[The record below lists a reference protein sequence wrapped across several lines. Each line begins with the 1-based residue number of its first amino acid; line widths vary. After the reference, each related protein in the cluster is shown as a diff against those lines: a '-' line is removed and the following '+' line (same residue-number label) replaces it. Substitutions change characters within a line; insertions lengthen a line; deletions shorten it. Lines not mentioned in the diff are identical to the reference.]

1 MKKLLFC
8 AIAAIFLMSLFA
20 VSDSLAMGGKKGPNW
35 GYKGVTVEENL
46 PGVKHYVWEIAR
58 PPYGP
63 FDKIALHR
71 FVYEPLNLMAIP
83 GLPPRDKRK
92 VLFII
97 PGTWDS
103 GSPKGSDPNF
113 AENYFFAANGY
124 DVYSMDFRTS
134 YVTNLA
140 YDQFA
145 ANGIDVSPTGDWT
158 YGVFREDIKTCV
170 DKAKDI
176 SRTKKLFMAG
186 RSRGGTQLFIYAS
199 KYWQEDLKG
208 LISLDGGG
216 KITPPSGNKMTQA
229 AYQIAVNLFKQ
240 GMLPPPLNVFLTE
253 VSGYEQ
259 AQFAGA
265 VPFAKTAVGYDL
277 AADAPLP
284 AGPPP
289 DGSAIET
296 VSDYVAYGAYWAWG
310 AGKVTNYYT
319 PYPGGSGE
327 TYMYQDVLI
336 NIESNFT
343 RYWPAIQDLE
353 GSQLTA
359 YSGSGCPFL
368 DYDDNLANLPMI
380 AFFSELFCPGG
391 LCLYLPGNMTL
402 SADVTFKYLKGY
414 GHLDVYSGTHSLED
428 VKQPMLEWMNDRLK

>member
-8 AIAAIFLMSLFA
+8 TIAAIFLMSLFVA
-20 VSDSLAMGGKKGPNW
+20 SDSLAWGGNKGTDW
-35 GYKGVTVEENL
+35 VYKGVTVEET
-46 PGVKHYVWEIAR
+46 PAGVKHYVWEIAR
-58 PPYGP
+58 PPYGS

-71 FVYEPLNLMAIP
+71 FVYEPYNLMAIP
-83 GLPPRDKRK
+83 GLPARDKRK

-97 PGTWDS
+97 PGTWNN

-113 AENYFFAANGY
+113 SENHYFAANGY

-134 YVTNLA
+134 QVPNLA
-140 YDQFA
+140 YNQFA

-170 DKAKDI
+170 EKAKHI
-176 SRTKKLFMAG
+176 AKTKKLFLAG
-186 RSRGGTQLFIYAS
+186 RSRGGTQMFIYAS

-216 KITPPSGNKMTQA
+216 KITPPSGVKMTEA
-229 AYQIAVNLFKQ
+229 EYEAYVANFKAT
-240 GMLPPPLNVFLTE
+240 GTLLTE

-259 AQFAGA
+259 CQFAGA
-265 VPFAKTAVGYDL
+265 VPFAKTAVGYAL

-289 DGSAIET
+289 DGSTIET
-296 VSDYVAYGAYWAWG
+296 VSDLVAYGAYWAWG

-327 TYMYQDVLI
+327 TYMYQDVLM

-353 GSQLTA
+353 GSQLNA
-359 YSGSGCPFL
+359 YSVTGCPFL
-368 DYDDNLANLPMI
+368 DYDDNLADVPMI
-380 AFFSELFCPGG
+380 AFLSELFCPGG
-391 LCLYLPGNMTL
+391 LCLYLPGNKTL
-402 SADVTFKYLKGY
+402 SADATFVYLPGY

-428 VKQPMLEWMNDRLK
+428 VKEPMLEWLNERL

>member
-1 MKKLLFC
+1 MKKLLVC
-8 AIAAIFLMSLFA
+8 TIAAMLVMSFVVVA
-20 VSDSLAMGGKKGPNW
+20 DSSAWHGKKGPDW
-35 GYKGVTVEENL
+35 VYKGVTVEDV
-46 PGVKHYVWEIAR
+46 PAGVKHYVWEIAR

-71 FVYEPLNLMAIP
+71 FVYEPLNKLAIP
-83 GLPPRDKRK
+83 GLPARDKRK
-92 VLFII
+92 VLFTI

-103 GSPKGSDPNF
+103 GSSKGTDPNF

-134 YVTNLA
+134 QVPNLA
-140 YDQFA
+140 YYQFA
-145 ANGIDVSPTGDWT
+145 PYGVDVSPTGDWT

-170 DKAKDI
+170 EKAKQI
-176 SRTKKLFMAG
+176 SKAKKLFLAG

-216 KITPPSGNKMTQA
+216 KITSPVPADQLSQA
-229 AYQIAVNLFKQ
+229 DYEAKVNLFKTT
-240 GMLPPPLNVFLTE
+240 GPLLAE
-253 VSGYEQ
+253 VSGYET
-259 AQFAGA
+259 AQFAGV
-265 VPFAKTAVGYDL
+265 VPFSGLTVGG
-277 AADAPLP
+277 PLP
-284 AGPPP
+284 PVTQPNGLP
-289 DGSAIET
+289 IET
-296 VSDYVAYGAYWAWG
+296 VSDLVAYGAYYAWG
-310 AGKVTNYYT
+310 EGKVTNYYT

-359 YSGSGCPFL
+359 YSGEDCPFL
-368 DYDDNLANLPMI
+368 DYDDHLADLPMI
-380 AFFSELFCPGG
+380 AFLSELFCPGG
-391 LCLYLPGNMTL
+391 LCLYLPGNKTL
-402 SADVTFKYLKGY
+402 SDDVTFVYLPGY

-428 VKQPMLEWMNDRLK
+428 VKEPMLEWMNERK